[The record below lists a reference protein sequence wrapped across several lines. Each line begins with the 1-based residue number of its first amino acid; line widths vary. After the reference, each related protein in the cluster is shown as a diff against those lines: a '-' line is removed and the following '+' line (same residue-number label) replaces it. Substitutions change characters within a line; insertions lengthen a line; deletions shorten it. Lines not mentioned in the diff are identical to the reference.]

1 MSKPRTDVLIVEDE
15 PVVQMAAERVL
26 NRAGITTESVQEMD
40 SAIAKVRAGAYKLVL
55 CDLKLPGASGFELFD
70 HVRALTT
77 PPEIV
82 MITGYAT
89 LENALESFQ
98 LGAFDFIP
106 KPFDAREL
114 LGVVRRAVRFR
125 VASTASGILSPDLM
139 AEEAARHD
147 ADVGAEGY
155 QLGRHSW
162 ARIDQDG
169 MATLGAA
176 ETFAGMLR
184 EIESIEF
191 PAGSEHSVQ
200 GKTLV
205 RVLSHGGLMHRVWA
219 PLSGQILRTNNQ
231 LEADSQILD
240 RDPFGTGWLAQIIP
254 SDLEREL
261 PVISRRPTPKGERN
275 SDS

>member
-1 MSKPRTDVLIVEDE
+1 MSDPQTDVLIVEDE

-26 NRAGITTESVQEMD
+26 NRAGITTDSTPEMET
-40 SAIAKVRAGAYKLVL
+40 AIAKLRADIYKLVL

-70 HVRALTT
+70 HARALAS

-82 MITGYAT
+82 MVTGYAT

-114 LGVVRRAVRFR
+114 LGVVRRAIRFR
-125 VASTASGILSPDLM
+125 LASAASGSFSPDLLV
-139 AEEAARHD
+139 EEAARHD
-147 ADVGAEGY
+147 ADVGIEGY
-155 QLGRHSW
+155 ELGRHSW

-169 MATLGAA
+169 TATLGAA

-191 PAGSEHSVQ
+191 PAGAEHSVQ

-205 RVLSHGGLMHRVWA
+205 RILSHGGLMHRVWA
-219 PLSGQILRTNNQ
+219 PLSGQILTTNKQ
-231 LEADSQILD
+231 IEADPQILD
-240 RDPFGTGWLAQIIP
+240 RDPLGAGWLTQIIP

-261 PVISRRPTPKGERN
+261 PLISRRSIPKDERN
-275 SDS
+275 SDP